1 MWGETADVTTYT
13 GTDGFDYMVGTEGS
27 DSFRPLLG
35 VGDEVYGRGG
45 YDTLFVDYGSIAGPH
60 YVSGRLGF
68 ESGTLG
74 GTFES
79 FSIPNRLQFAEVERI
94 VAKFGAGDDA
104 LTYSATELPSGTEL
118 TVNAGAGRDE
128 LLVNM
133 PTVPG
138 VQLIV
143 GSTGVAATNFGARFV
158 GFERFIVNA
167 GAGANTISTGAG
179 ADRVTVGLDE
189 SRIAT
194 GAGDDVIRTVGGAD
208 RIDAGD
214 GEDTWR
220 LDLTGSAGAASLA
233 KNGLTGVASAGTAGK
248 AIGLEWLLAKLGAGN
263 DRIVLTD
270 DRATTVEAGGGD
282 DSFIVTRANGVKLEG
297 GAGYDTL
304 RLDFRGVTDAVDG
317 ALGGTAAGDIVGV
330 FGAYA
335 TVFGGKYYFDTYNAR
350 VGFGGIERLDVI
362 LGSGNDAITL
372 SAGTLATGNRLTLDG
387 GEGEDTVRLGLGVDA
402 GVAMTVDSAGSIRVG
417 GVILKGFEH
426 LEIFGTNGNDRI
438 FGGSGDDLLN
448 GGRGSDVLTGGSGG
462 DRFIL
467 DLYGTAGERDVIRD
481 FQAGQDR
488 IVLDLDGFAALSGE
502 AGQEIDAAEF
512 IAGPRALTADQHVI
526 YDQAMGRLWY
536 DEDGSGAE
544 AQFLIAVLTGAPALS
559 AGDFLLG

>member
-1 MWGETADVTTYT
+1 MRGETADVTTYT
-13 GTDGFDYMVGTEGS
+13 GTDGFDYIVGTEGS
-27 DSFRPLLG
+27 DSFRPLLS

-68 ESGTLG
+68 EGGTLG

-138 VQLIV
+138 VQLVV

-167 GAGANTISTGAG
+167 GAGASTISTGAG
-179 ADRVTVGLDE
+179 ADRVTVGLGE

-220 LDLTGSAGAASLA
+220 LDLTASAGGASLA
-233 KNGLTGVASAGTAGK
+233 KNGLTFGDVFAAHVFLVGDPAKGDQIDFAG
-248 AIGLEWLLAKLGAGN
+248 LNSEWAKRFGTPEQPNRPSRAAFQAKLP
-263 DRIVLTD
+263 TP
-270 DRATTVEAGGGD
+270 
-282 DSFIVTRANGVKLEG
+282 
-297 GAGYDTL
+297 
-304 RLDFRGVTDAVDG
+304 G
-317 ALGGTAAGDIVGV
+317 ALVEIELVAAKK
-330 FGAYA
+330 A
-335 TVFGGKYYFDTYNAR
+335 N
-350 VGFGGIERLDVI
+350 
-362 LGSGNDAITL
+362 
-372 SAGTLATGNRLTLDG
+372 
-387 GEGEDTVRLGLGVDA
+387 
-402 GVAMTVDSAGSIRVG
+402 
-417 GVILKGFEH
+417 
-426 LEIFGTNGNDRI
+426 
-438 FGGSGDDLLN
+438 
-448 GGRGSDVLTGGSGG
+448 
-462 DRFIL
+462 
-467 DLYGTAGERDVIRD
+467 
-481 FQAGQDR
+481 
-488 IVLDLDGFAALSGE
+488 
-502 AGQEIDAAEF
+502 
-512 IAGPRALTADQHVI
+512 
-526 YDQAMGRLWY
+526 
-536 DEDGSGAE
+536 
-544 AQFLIAVLTGAPALS
+544 
-559 AGDFLLG
+559 